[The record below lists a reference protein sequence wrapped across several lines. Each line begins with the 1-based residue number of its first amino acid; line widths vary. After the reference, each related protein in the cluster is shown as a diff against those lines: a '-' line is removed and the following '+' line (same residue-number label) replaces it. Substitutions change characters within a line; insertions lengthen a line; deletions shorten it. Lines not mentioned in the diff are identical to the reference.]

1 MTDLSPDV
9 QALLDESYESDLTE
23 EESEELLLLC
33 GHGIGPK
40 LSPAAQEV
48 LDAFI
53 SKTGEGH
60 RHQSGALAAALRELA
75 ASNAYEVEGGGWYS
89 LVIDVDDIYAIA
101 AELEGHG

>member
-1 MTDLSPDV
+1 MTD
-9 QALLDESYESDLTE
+9 
-23 EESEELLLLC
+23 
-33 GHGIGPK
+33 

-75 ASNAYEVEGGGWYS
+75 GSNAYEIEGGGWYS

-101 AELEGHG
+101 AELENNA